1 MSRAKRDAG
10 AAGSSG
16 RLVFRAGYA
25 KEIPVAPNQTIGIEL
40 LAGAGR
46 AWGDRTEARSFRAGN
61 APGQFLYDAINSLP
75 ARNLPDGSVEVL
87 VEGSFALTQ
96 DFLSALKAG
105 NGYSRVDGIQKNRV
119 AAQGLSRFS
128 VY

>member
-1 MSRAKRDAG
+1 MERPGISDL
-10 AAGSSG
+10 AAFRVIVTG
-16 RLVFRAGYA
+16 RVQGVGFRAFA
-25 KEIPVAPNQTIGIEL
+25 SAEARVRN
-40 LAGAGR
+40 LAG
-46 AWGDRTEARSFRAGN
+46 
-61 APGQFLYDAINSLP
+61 Y

-87 VEGSFALTQ
+87 VEGPLSLTQ
-96 DFLSALKAG
+96 DFLDSLQAG